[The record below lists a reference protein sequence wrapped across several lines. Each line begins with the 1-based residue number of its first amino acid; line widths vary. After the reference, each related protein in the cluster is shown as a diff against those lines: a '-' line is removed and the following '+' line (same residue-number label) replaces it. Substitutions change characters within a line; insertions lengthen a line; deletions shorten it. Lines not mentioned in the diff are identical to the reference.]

1 MHKVPLK
8 YHFFALAFLFVFVF
22 SCKNKTGSKDGK
34 VIARAFD
41 KNLYLDDLMNAMPPK
56 LKGKDSA
63 SFATNY
69 VNGWIKKQVV
79 LHKAEQNLTIDQK
92 EFEEKLENYKS
103 SLITYAYESELI
115 RQKLDT
121 NVSEAEIEKYYNEN
135 KDDFEL
141 KENIVKVVYVKVN
154 NASPKLSK
162 VGEWYKLKGPKDRE
176 QLESFCY
183 QFADNYFLDDNSW
196 LLFNDLLKEIPIKT
210 YNQEQFLQNNRFIE
224 MKDSS
229 FSYFVN
235 ILGFKIKDN
244 VSPLSFEK
252 QNIRNIII
260 NKRKMEL
267 IDKMQVDLYKEAEK
281 NGEFEI
287 IK

>member
-1 MHKVPLK
+1 MLRLHTICAMVS
-8 YHFFALAFLFVFVF
+8 LAFFVFIS
-22 SCKNKTGSKDGK
+22 SCKNNGDKSDGK
-34 VIARAFD
+34 IIAKAFD
-41 KNLYLDDLMNAMPPK
+41 KNLFLDDLLNAMPPK

-63 SFATNY
+63 SFASNFI
-69 VNGWIKKQVV
+69 NGWVKKQV
-79 LHKAEQNLTIDQK
+79 LIHKAEENITIDQK
-92 EFEEKLENYKS
+92 DFEEKLENYKN
-103 SLITYAYESELI
+103 SLITYAYERELI

-121 NVSEAEIEKYYNEN
+121 NISDLEIEKYYNEN

-154 NASPKLSK
+154 NSSPKINK

-183 QFADNYFLDDNSW
+183 QFADNYFLDDKSW

-210 YNQEQFLQNNRFIE
+210 YNQEQFLQNNRYIE
-224 MKDSS
+224 MKDSLY
-229 FSYFVN
+229 SYFVN

-244 VSPLSFEK
+244 LSPLGFEK
-252 QNIRNIII
+252 ENIRNIMI

-267 IDKMQVDLYKEAEK
+267 IDKMQNDLYKEAEK
-281 NGEFEI
+281 NNEFEI
-287 IK
+287 FK